1 MYSQNPIFLNNFEDF
16 TRVPFASLGSPEVD
30 DELGKENV
38 LTVNDFMK
46 TYNERDVADISDVR
60 PPDV

>member
-46 TYNERDVADISDVR
+46 TYNERDVV
-60 PPDV
+60 